1 MPQIEEAEG
10 DSVRTDCELTDLSI
24 DGVVVVSPTTLIYP
38 IILPKL
44 YPCISMLYVLNWKKN
59 DDQYW
64 ERILKWNRHTDVAL
78 LAFLEIDQ
86 KFWFLEGLDC
96 SGGRGDGRKKMSN
109 SRSTLREVN
118 FKDAVETLQQVK
130 TKFTPVDKIGVVV
143 DTVRN
148 INQSIVNHF
157 WSMDE
162 LFPVFLYVMVR
173 ARIPQMGAEIAMIE
187 DLIIK
192 GGESDSDDSR
202 YGRCFSLFFQIV

>member
-1 MPQIEEAEG
+1 M
-10 DSVRTDCELTDLSI
+10 TDLSI

-86 KFWFLEGLDC
+86 KFWFLEGADC
-96 SGGRGDGRKKMSN
+96 SGRGDGRKKMSN

-118 FKDAVETLQQVK
+118 FKDAVETLQQIK

-202 YGRCFSLFFQIV
+202 YGRLFFCAFSKNSRAAAKKLKAKSGQKTR